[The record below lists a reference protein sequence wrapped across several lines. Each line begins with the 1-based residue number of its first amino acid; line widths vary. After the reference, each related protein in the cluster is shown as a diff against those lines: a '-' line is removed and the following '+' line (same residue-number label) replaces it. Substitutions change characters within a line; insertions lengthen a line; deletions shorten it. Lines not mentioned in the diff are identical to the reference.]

1 MSNTTLFYALIDAK
15 TWKLIPVL
23 RHFDFNSKGS
33 GYFFSILFALALLT
47 SCKEKTPVQ
56 STDNQV
62 ITSDT
67 TSGQAALPQ
76 GAPMTSYAVQA
87 LAGRADC
94 SEFNKLLKDPTLNF
108 FLQNHPEF
116 DFVFFV
122 FPDASLSSVPQKLVD
137 SVRLAEYSDTK
148 FEFFANHVSMV
159 SKGYPYAEGR
169 SFNQLPL
176 KVSDNKLIFNNN
188 KSVKI
193 LEKIPSHERI
203 QVYLIE
209 TPIQP

>member
-1 MSNTTLFYALIDAK
+1 VSEKTLMYALIDAK
-15 TWKLIPVL
+15 TRSSFPVL
-23 RHFDFNSKGS
+23 RHFDWNSKGS
-33 GYFFSILFALALLT
+33 GFLFAISFSFLT
-47 SCKEKTPVQ
+47 LFSCKENKSAQ
-56 STDNQV
+56 NTDNQV

-67 TSGQAALPQ
+67 TTGQAALPQ
-76 GAPMTSYAVQA
+76 GASMTSYALRA
-87 LAGRADC
+87 LSGRQDC
-94 SEFNKLLKDPTLNF
+94 SEYTKLLNDPTLNF

-122 FPDASLSSVPQKLVD
+122 FPDASLASVPQKLMD
-137 SVRLAEYSDTK
+137 SVRLADYSDTK

-159 SKGYPYAEGR
+159 SKGFPYAEGR

-176 KVSDNKLIFNNN
+176 KVQDNKLIFNNN

-209 TPIQP
+209 NPIQP

>member
-1 MSNTTLFYALIDAK
+1 VSKTALVYALVDAK
-15 TWKLIPVL
+15 TRNFIPAL
-23 RHFDFNSKGS
+23 RLFDFNSKGS
-33 GYFFSILFALALLT
+33 GYLFSTLFALALLS

-56 STDNQV
+56 STDNQA

-87 LAGRADC
+87 LAGRTDC
-94 SEFNKLLKDPTLNF
+94 SEFNKLLNDPTLNF

-122 FPDASLSSVPQKLVD
+122 FPDASLSSVPRKLLD

-159 SKGYPYAEGR
+159 SKGFPYAEGR

-176 KVSDNKLIFNNN
+176 KVQDTKLIFNNN

-203 QVYLIE
+203 QIYLIE
-209 TPIQP
+209 SPIQP